1 MFIDNPVQK
10 YIYICDFKETKPGK
24 LPFESPWL
32 RISSF
37 GADLSQKLFECHVC
51 WVKIDLDRNTIYLV
65 PFSRK
70 PIPDLIDWLILIS
83 YLLVSVKKESPY
95 PYPPVSTTPL
105 KVHCTLIYFT
115 FHQKKAYKGVEYLP
129 QKSVFKIIH
138 LGGYVLRI
146 IIIIN
151 WLLNNDDKKCNK
163 TSTVN

>member
-37 GADLSQKLFECHVC
+37 GADMSQKLFECHVC

-95 PYPPVSTTPL
+95 PYPSPPRQYHPSKSSLHSNILYVSPKKSLQRSWVFAT
-105 KVHCTLIYFT
+105 KVSFQNHPF
-115 FHQKKAYKGVEYLP
+115 GW
-129 QKSVFKIIH
+129 
-138 LGGYVLRI
+138 LRFE
-146 IIIIN
+146 N
-151 WLLNNDDKKCNK
+151 YYYY
-163 TSTVN
+163 